1 MNATHRQ
8 ARLIEALLDPGRYP
22 HPVERVERIETH
34 VSTVLLA
41 GEFAYKIKKPV
52 DLGFLDFRTLEQRAF
67 FCAEEVRL
75 NRRLAP
81 DIYLGR
87 IPITGSCEAPVLGG
101 EGAAIE
107 YAVQMRRFPA
117 GALLLDH
124 LERQA
129 LPLAV
134 MDQLARL
141 IADFHV
147 SAERAPA
154 GSGYGEPKQVA
165 APIWDSLRDLQV
177 LWGPAKASQL
187 AGLEQWLTTEQTR
200 LEPLFWTRRQDGFV
214 RECHGDLHL
223 RNLVWWDDRLLAF
236 DCLEFDAGL
245 RWTDVMSD
253 LAFTLMDLEHRA
265 AGAHANRL
273 KSAYLECGGDY
284 GGLGVLRFYQF
295 YRALV
300 RAKIATLRVRQLQ
313 EGTAEHAGQMQE
325 AASYLALAEHY
336 TRPRQPRL
344 VLTCG
349 LSGSGKSTLAQVLVE
364 ACGFVR
370 IRSDVERKRLF
381 GLSPSERA
389 AAAAGEGIY
398 SRDASEITYRQL
410 AELARTALAAGD
422 SVVVDA
428 AFLKQEQRQAFY
440 ELAAALQIPV
450 DVLLADA
457 APEVLQARVLAR
469 QAAGSDPS
477 DAGPTV
483 LAYQQQ
489 TVEWPAAGECRLI
502 RVATDAPDWRE
513 QLLRAFS

>member
-1 MNATHRQ
+1 MNATDRQ

-87 IPITGSCEAPVLGG
+87 IPITGSSEAPALGG
-101 EGAAIE
+101 EDAPIE
-107 YAVQMRRFPA
+107 YAVHMRRFPPA
-117 GALLLDH
+117 ALLVDH
-124 LERQA
+124 LDRQA
-129 LPLAV
+129 LPLEV
-134 MDQLARL
+134 MDGLARL

-147 SAERAPA
+147 TAERAPA
-154 GSGYGEPKQVA
+154 DNDYGEPEQVA
-165 APIWDSLRDLQV
+165 APVWDSLRDLQA
-177 LWGPAKASQL
+177 LREPTEL
-187 AGLEQWLTTEQTR
+187 AELAALEQWLAAELAR
-200 LEPLFWTRRQDGFV
+200 LEPLFRTRRQGGFV

-236 DCLEFDAGL
+236 DCLEFDPGL

-253 LAFTLMDLEHRA
+253 LAFTLMDLEYRA

-284 GGLGVLRFYQF
+284 AGLGVLRFYQF

-300 RAKIATLRVRQLQ
+300 RAKIAALRVRQLP
-313 EGTAEHAGQMQE
+313 EGTVEHADQVQE
-325 AASYLALAEHY
+325 AANYLALAESY

-364 ACGFVR
+364 TCGFVR

-389 AAAAGEGIY
+389 GAEAGEGIY

-410 AELARTALAAGD
+410 SELARTALAAGD

-457 APEVLQARVLAR
+457 APEVLQARVAAR
-469 QAAGSDPS
+469 LAAGADPS
-477 DAGPTV
+477 DAGPAV
-483 LAYQQQ
+483 LAHQQQ